1 MDILEKI
8 DNTINEKVSFK
19 EIDKLSNNITKSLD
33 KLALLVKKSDV
44 FIDQKKT
51 FQQQIN
57 VVWDEWIKAF
67 DILADMDQEL

>member
-44 FIDQKKT
+44 FTDQKKT

>member
-44 FIDQKKT
+44 FTDQKKA